1 MDSSVISGL
10 VGGLLSVIICTYIS
24 KSVRKSEVEGE
35 LRFGTFLV
43 VVAWCCALIVV
54 FAFLGFFYDD
64 DVWEKKSEFL
74 SILGL
79 CFGFG
84 IGAVYC
90 FGEYFKVRG
99 RFDSKGIEFYTPWT
113 GRKIENWDNLDSV
126 KFNSFANW
134 YVLSFKSGNKIRLSN
149 LLSGYGE
156 ILELLEASGYDF

>member
-1 MDSSVISGL
+1 ML
-10 VGGLLSVIICTYIS
+10 ICTYIS
-24 KSVRKSEVEGE
+24 KSVRKSEGEGE

-43 VVAWCCALIVV
+43 VLAWFCVLLVV
-54 FAFLGFFYDD
+54 FAFLGFFYDE

-79 CFGFG
+79 IIGFG
-84 IGAVYC
+84 IGAIYC

-99 RFDSKGIEFYTPWT
+99 QFDSKRIELSTPWT
-113 GRKIENWDNLDSV
+113 GRKLESWDNLNDV

-149 LLSGYGE
+149 LLSGHGE
-156 ILELLEASGYDF
+156 VLEFLSSNGYDF